1 MKPPRADHT
10 LYYGDLFTLKDAV
23 QTLSNTGK
31 TGSLEIKTENKSS
44 YMFFLEGQLIDAV
57 HGERRGIEA
66 VFSLLRLPKTA
77 TSFKAGYR
85 HPYRT
90 IDQPTIGLL
99 LESAR
104 RIDEG
109 TDENQGEEE
118 EDGVPTLQI
127 LSGDQIA
134 RTFRLERELFNV
146 GRSLENDIVIADP
159 SISRFHARL
168 EVHDFGVIVRDLGSR
183 NGTWLLSRRICDAML
198 EPDDGLHFG
207 LVPARFIHRDWI
219 EFRLSAGPE
228 RNGREHRNPQPS
240 SATTQVTSTF

>member
-1 MKPPRADHT
+1 VNLPPAPSDT
-10 LYYGDLFTLKDAV
+10 LYYGNLFTLKDAV

-31 TGSLEIKTENKSS
+31 TGSLEIKTENRSS

-57 HGERRGIEA
+57 HGERRGAEA

-109 TDENQGEEE
+109 TDSEQAEEL

-127 LSGDQIA
+127 LLVGQTA
-134 RTFRLERELFNV
+134 RTFRLERKLINI
-146 GRSLENDIVIADP
+146 GRSLENDIVIADA

-207 LVPARFIHRDWI
+207 LVPARFVHHNWV
-219 EFRLSAGPE
+219 EFRLPADPE
-228 RNGREHRNPQPS
+228 LAEREHRNPQS
-240 SATTQVTSTF
+240 SATTQVTSAP